1 MVLMSSV
8 AVLERT
14 VWQPQTLCMYKV
26 KPGPSEN
33 IHLKIPRK
41 SRFLPRKITL
51 KSLLEMRYDI
61 LSNSKGR
68 PDGMQKGWGILFTC
82 SEAISDERRT
92 VLLKTSGNDL
102 NISIAHLYNL
112 GQ

>member
-1 MVLMSSV
+1 
-8 AVLERT
+8 
-14 VWQPQTLCMYKV
+14 
-26 KPGPSEN
+26 
-33 IHLKIPRK
+33 
-41 SRFLPRKITL
+41 
-51 KSLLEMRYDI
+51 MRYDI